1 MSQDAAAVPLPKGII
16 GKAQIKAFIGAY
28 LGYCLDAMD
37 FLLLSMIMPMIIRD
51 LKIPLS
57 NAALLF
63 SATLLGAFVGG
74 IIFGIISDRIGRVK
88 TMTITVLG
96 YAIFT
101 GACGLCYSFTPLL
114 ILRFIVGLFLG
125 GEWGAGAALVT
136 EVWPASWRGRISG
149 ILISSWQVGTCFAA
163 LITLF
168 VAPTW
173 GWRTVFFIGVIPA
186 LLALWIRLSVEE
198 SPVWEETRK
207 LRQAGAKA
215 SPGAAA
221 PSAST
226 GRNPLAEMFSGD
238 LRKRAVLVSLMM
250 GFCLFVIWGIL
261 AWLPT
266 VLASPPRS
274 FTIVRS
280 MNYVLIL
287 TLGNFIGQVGMGFF
301 MDWVGRKKAFLTVF
315 ALGAVILVIYPNI
328 LDIQTLFWAGFVLGI
343 FVFAPMGGSAAYTG
357 ELFPTRMRGT
367 AINWGIGF
375 GRGVSVLAPIFLAAL
390 APTMGLG
397 GAFVTLGIFYVIG
410 FFTILG
416 LPETKGTEFRP
427 G

>member
-1 MSQDAAAVPLPKGII
+1 MSQDAVAIAAPKGTI
-16 GKAQIKAFIGAY
+16 GRTQIKAFVGAY

-37 FLLLSMIMPMIIRD
+37 FLLLSMIMPLIIKD

-74 IIFGIISDRIGRVK
+74 IIFGIYSDRFGRVK
-88 TMTITVLG
+88 IMTITVLG

-101 GACGLCYSFTPLL
+101 GACGLAGSFTTLL
-114 ILRFIVGLFLG
+114 ILRFVVGLFLG

-149 ILISSWQVGTCFAA
+149 LLISSWQVGTCLAA

-173 GWRTVFFIGVIPA
+173 GWRTVFYIGVLPA
-186 LLALWIRLSVEE
+186 LLALWIRLRVEE

-207 LRQAGAKA
+207 LRQQGAKK
-215 SPGAAA
+215 SSSDVTP
-221 PSAST
+221 PTSSN
-226 GRNPLAEMFSGD
+226 RNPLIEMFSGE
-238 LRKRAVLVSLMM
+238 LRTRAILVSLMM

-266 VLASPPRS
+266 VLASPPRN

-280 MNYVLIL
+280 MNYILIL

-301 MDWVGRKKAFLTVF
+301 MDWIGRKKAFLTVF
-315 ALGAVILVIYPNI
+315 ALGAIILVIYPNI
-328 LDIQTLFWAGFVLGI
+328 LDMQTLFWAGFVLGI

-410 FFTILG
+410 FFVILG